1 MYKDLEDQK
10 YDFLII
16 GTGLTESSLSA
27 YLSKAKY
34 KIIQIDISKSYGG
47 DCKNFNLRDMEKFI
61 EEIKEKKSNDS
72 SLKSISLINREI
84 KSDLEPITEKENF
97 RQYNF
102 DLNPKFIYAK
112 SKSSAELIDS
122 KASNYIEFNSV
133 RKLFFMFNDKFL
145 NVPFSKSEIFISND
159 LDLLEKQKLL
169 NFIFSVM
176 KLKNNNVDVNS
187 TIDIKKDIELDDDFL
202 FNEIKK
208 NLNMNAKEFLQKN
221 FNEKIIDMIL
231 LILANQ
237 TLNTQNMTV
246 DQMCE
251 QIYKFLISVQIYDNT
266 PFLTPQYGS
275 SEFTQAMSRLS
286 AVHGSIFLI
295 NDLLSC
301 NVNYNKEFNKDDK
314 DSKKFLV
321 EMNDTEKNEKFKI
334 NVDKIIIN
342 NSYIDDKQ
350 SQIKFNEEIKIS
362 NSINNFVYKY
372 SGFFIIKDITQL
384 NSYKDGPFYYRVPKN
399 NSLLKNEY
407 QLDAIRY
414 FNNTCSIPNN
424 RTLIQISII
433 SNLNEK
439 DENIFINK
447 AKIIAENFI
456 KKIMDDLKEDILKN
470 YNDKD
475 FKSKCKFSK
484 IRIIEEIDK
493 IKEEEEKKKKEE
505 EEKKKKEEEE
515 KKKKEEEE
523 KKKKEEEEKKREEEE
538 KKKREEEEEEK
549 KKEEEEKNKGEEKN
563 KDENKKEE
571 NKKEENKEGDK
582 QEKKD
587 EEKKEKESKCVHI
600 PPKRPKTPPKIED
613 ISLTPEIIIKYEFN
627 QKLLI
632 SEYNLEDKEKQN
644 DIIFTKNNFISVDL
658 DEYFDESFNILKKNK
673 LFKEEEKKEEKKDGD
688 KEEPH
693 EMEDDEDIEDNNLI
707 DELFGEIEKDEDGEK
722 EKKEEKEKSEGEGDK
737 ERKEEKEKIGPT
749 KEDEKKI

>member
-133 RKLFFMFNDKFL
+133 RKLFFMFNNKFL

-350 SQIKFNEEIKIS
+350 SQIKFNEEIKII

-505 EEKKKKEEEE
+505 EEKKR
-515 KKKKEEEE
+515 EEEE

-587 EEKKEKESKCVHI
+587 EEKKEKESKCVYI

-722 EKKEEKEKSEGEGDK
+722 EKKEEKEKSEVEGDK
-737 ERKEEKEKIGPT
+737 ERKEVKEKIGPT